1 MHRPQLG
8 LHRPHLEFA
17 LALHD
22 RLPAE
27 GNLPWSPYSVA
38 SALGLAA
45 AGARGRTYDELAAA
59 LAPGG
64 DLAGLAK
71 VLAEAAAPQRAE
83 AAVANTLWMRRQWRF
98 QPGYLDTVREWPGGT
113 VRTADFAGDPEGA
126 RSQINED
133 VARTTRGLIREL
145 LAAGTVHPDLVAVI
159 VNALY
164 LKVAWLY
171 PFPEDATA
179 PAPFHAPSGT
189 RPVPTMRQQDS
200 FGYAESD
207 GWRMATLPAGEVA
220 VDVLL
225 PPAGAR
231 LTWPV
236 LDALHRSSR
245 PAKLDLALPR
255 FRVEHQMTLNPY
267 LSELGI
273 GAAFDREAADFSGI
287 TDQRPFWVEQV
298 VHKAVLRVD
307 ERGFEG
313 AAATAVMMRTVSVDL
328 SPPVP
333 FHVDRPFLLLVR
345 HRRTGAVYFLA
356 RVAEP

>member
-71 VLAEAAAPQRAE
+71 VLAEAAAPREAE

-98 QPGYLDTVREWPGGT
+98 RSGYLDTVRDWPGGA

-133 VARTTRGLIREL
+133 VARTTRGLIRDL
-145 LAAGTVHPDLVAVI
+145 LAAGAVHPDLVAVI

-164 LKVAWLY
+164 LKVAWLWQ
-171 PFPEDATA
+171 FPEHLTA
-179 PAPFHAPSGT
+179 PAPFHALSGT
-189 RPVPTMRQQDS
+189 RPVPTMRNEQR
-200 FGYAESD
+200 FGYAEAD
-207 GWRMATLPAGEVA
+207 GWRMATLPAGEVD

-225 PPAGAR
+225 PPEGLRPEDAR

-236 LDALHRSSR
+236 LDALYRSSR
-245 PAKLDLALPR
+245 PTKLDLALPR
-255 FRVEHQMTLNPY
+255 FRIEHQVTLNRY
-267 LSELGI
+267 LAELGI
-273 GAAFDREAADFSGI
+273 TAAFDREVADFSGI
-287 TDQRPFWVEQV
+287 TDHRPFWVEQV

-307 ERGFEG
+307 EKGFEG
-313 AAATAVMMRTVSVDL
+313 AAATAVMM
-328 SPPVP
+328 
-333 FHVDRPFLLLVR
+333 
-345 HRRTGAVYFLA
+345 
-356 RVAEP
+356 VATAA